1 MARPTPA
8 ETISGVRRILKE
20 VVEPHVS
27 SGYALNRLREV
38 RAVLAT
44 VDWDN
49 PAASVLREIEA
60 LRRVLA
66 EVDAWAAGDPD
77 REAAF
82 SSRPAAAPFPLSA
95 DRTFAAVCA
104 YRDDLARLVID
115 TYGRLRGW
123 SRTHPGD
130 GTDALQARML
140 EVMCA

>member
-1 MARPTPA
+1 MAHPTPA

-27 SGYALNRLREV
+27 SAYALNRLREV

-49 PAASVLREIEA
+49 PASSVLREIET

-66 EVDAWAAGDPD
+66 EVDTWVAEDPF
-77 REAAF
+77 REEAF
-82 SSRPAAAPFPLSA
+82 SGRPTAAPPPWS
-95 DRTFAAVCA
+95 DRTFAALCA

-115 TYGRLRGW
+115 THGRLRGW
-123 SRTHPGD
+123 SRTHPRD
-130 GTDALQARML
+130 DTVALQARVL
-140 EVMCA
+140 EAMCT